1 MEIEE
6 LTNDFKK
13 IDINLNKNYLI
24 RKIQSCWRGYLTRSF
39 LRKHASFAKMK
50 QFETK
55 TKPDADNCLEV
66 VKQKAMPITLGWHG
80 FSIQ

>member
-1 MEIEE
+1 
-6 LTNDFKK
+6 
-13 IDINLNKNYLI
+13 
-24 RKIQSCWRGYLTRSF
+24 
-39 LRKHASFAKMK
+39 MK
-50 QFETK
+50 LFETK